1 MPEDAEKLT
10 PEPQPEASPESTT
23 PSPRK
28 RRRWGRTL
36 LRVFLVLFLLTAIF
50 HRPLFNTG
58 LRLALIKVAAR
69 QDVTLDV
76 KFSGTI
82 FTNLDVRDVSAY
94 PTGKAPSPVEKI
106 TIESVRL

>member
-1 MPEDAEKLT
+1 MPDDAEKLT
-10 PEPQPEASPESTT
+10 PEPQPEAYPESTT
-23 PSPRK
+23 TSQRK
-28 RRRWGRTL
+28 RRRWGRK
-36 LRVFLVLFLLTAIF
+36 LFRDSLILCLTTAIY
-50 HRPLFNTG
+50 HRPLFHTG

-69 QDVTLDV
+69 QNVTLYV